1 MNCRMRRYLSL
12 LLPALLLPAVA
23 RAQAAPPAVS
33 VTPPVA
39 LPDPATITV
48 PDVSPSS
55 DPKVRSEGYKFYY
68 FNNPAVSFA
77 EAYQDVAEC
86 RAHLAIGG
94 GAQVPGFIPWD
105 QAHRRKVYQ
114 GGGFI
119 FAPNLLTAAVS
130 GVVTAGLAAI
140 ILPKME
146 RGARSNK
153 MRRCMGTRGYVRY
166 AIPEAAFDALNKG
179 DEAQL
184 IAMQAKLASAPKPQ
198 DEAVADD

>member
-1 MNCRMRRYLSL
+1 MRPYLPL
-12 LLPALLLPAVA
+12 LLPLLLPAVA
-23 RAQAAPPAVS
+23 RAQAAPPAPS
-33 VTPPVA
+33 VTPSVA

-55 DPKVRSEGYKFYY
+55 DPKVRGEGYKFYY

-86 RAHLAIGG
+86 RAHLVIGG
-94 GAQVPGFIPWD
+94 AAQVPGFIPWD
-105 QAHRRKVYQ
+105 QAHRRKVYK
-114 GGGFI
+114 GGGFVV
-119 FAPNLLTAAVS
+119 AGPSMLTAVVGS
-130 GVVTAGLAAI
+130 MVTAGLAAI

-166 AIPEAAFDALNKG
+166 AIPEAAFDTLNKG

-184 IAMQAKLASAPKPQ
+184 IAMQAKLASSPKPQ
-198 DEAVADD
+198 DEAVPND

>member
-1 MNCRMRRYLSL
+1 MRPYLPL

-23 RAQAAPPAVS
+23 RAQAVPPAAS
-33 VTPPVA
+33 MTPSVA

-77 EAYQDVAEC
+77 EAYQDVAAC
-86 RAHLAIGG
+86 RAHLVIGG
-94 GAQVPGFIPWD
+94 GAVVPGFIAWD
-105 QAHRRKVYQ
+105 EEHRRKVRQ
-114 GGGFI
+114 GTPMTYLG
-119 FAPNLLTAAVS
+119 PSVLTAVVGS
-130 GVVTAGLAAI
+130 MVTAGLAAI

-146 RGARSNK
+146 RGVRSNK
-153 MRRCMGTRGYVRY
+153 MRRCMGTRGYARY
-166 AIPEAAFDALNKG
+166 AIPEAAFDTLNKG